1 MNKSYTWDALDYAKS
16 SSAQQIWARELITKL
31 NLQGDERV
39 LDIGCGEG
47 KVTAEIANLVPHGSV
62 VGIDNSEAML
72 ELAKTRYSTSTF
84 PNLQFLCADARQLP
98 FEQEF
103 TVIFSNATLH
113 WIKDHVSVIQG
124 ISNSLQSGGKVLLQ
138 MGGRGNAAEII
149 RVVEEMTNSS
159 KWRRYFANFPFPYG
173 FYSPDEYQHWL
184 KDVGLEPIRLELIP
198 KDMTHQGAT
207 GLAGWIR
214 TTWLPYT
221 QQLPEQVREDFVKEL
236 VERYLEYH
244 PVKEDGLTHV
254 KMVRLEVEAIKC

>member
-16 SSAQQIWARELITKL
+16 SSAQHIWARELITKL

-47 KVTAEIANLVPHGSV
+47 KVTAEIANLVPDGSV
-62 VGIDNSEAML
+62 VGIDSSEVML
-72 ELAKTRYSTSTF
+72 ELAETRYPTSTF
-84 PNLQFLCADARQLP
+84 PNLQFLYADACQLP

-113 WIKDHVSVIQG
+113 WIQDHASVLQG
-124 ISNSLQSGGKVLLQ
+124 ISNSLQLGGKILLQ

-159 KWRRYFANFPFPYG
+159 QWRRYFANFPFPYG
-173 FYSPDEYQHWL
+173 FYSPQEYQHWL
-184 KDVGLEPIRLELIP
+184 KDVGLQPIRLELMP
-198 KDMTHQGAT
+198 KDMTHKGSR

-221 QQLPEQVREDFVKEL
+221 QQLPEQMREDFVTEL
-236 VERYLEYH
+236 VDCYLEDH
-244 PVKEDGLTHV
+244 PVTEDGLTHV